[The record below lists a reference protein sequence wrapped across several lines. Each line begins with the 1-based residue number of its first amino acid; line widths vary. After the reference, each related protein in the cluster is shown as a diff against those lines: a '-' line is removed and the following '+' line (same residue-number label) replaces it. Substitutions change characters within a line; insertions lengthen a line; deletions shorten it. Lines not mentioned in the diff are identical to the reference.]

1 MIITE
6 DATAGG
12 NEKGQSRR

>member
-1 MIITE
+1 MIIAE
-6 DATAGG
+6 GATAGG